1 MARKRGKQS
10 VPEETSEAKAQR
22 RESYLFPETHIHCS
36 GPVGEVS
43 VKSHK
48 PH

>member
-1 MARKRGKQS
+1 MARKREEQS

-22 RESYLFPETHIHCS
+22 RGRYLFPETHTHCS
-36 GPVGEVS
+36 GSGGEVS